1 MGSDPVTR
9 QFEKHTRQLQHWSGT
24 PTAAQVAAVQAIEN
38 LIVTM
43 QAQEAFARKLRLL
56 ALFHLGQFLLLV
68 RRGKGR
74 PRKNVLGE
82 HFSRPTYRQLGIT
95 KPHIARDA
103 LAIAENVPEGVRYK
117 FLAMEPDLRL
127 TNLFRYAR
135 KHGGHKGGFFLMP
148 PERLNSLQARYGEI
162 IDVFP
167 HPRPDGYNALA
178 ISWADLKKDK
188 PNAALYVHPP
198 FVKEDYDEGQ
208 TLTDVV
214 RKCIEEAGNGVG
226 PIVLV
231 MPTRAAV
238 NLLLEASF
246 DQIEISDMDSWGRPR
261 FGHTEKLETHKSPP
275 AVTFFELNPKPAPV
289 PTIKIVIDLS
299 DVDWDDGEE
308 WIEIPIILPKS

>member
-1 MGSDPVTR
+1 M
-9 QFEKHTRQLQHWSGT
+9 
-24 PTAAQVAAVQAIEN
+24 
-38 LIVTM
+38 
-43 QAQEAFARKLRLL
+43 
-56 ALFHLGQFLLLV
+56 
-68 RRGKGR
+68 
-74 PRKNVLGE
+74 
-82 HFSRPTYRQLGIT
+82 
-95 KPHIARDA
+95 
-103 LAIAENVPEGVRYK
+103 PEGVLYK
-117 FLAMEPDLRL
+117 FLAMVPDLRL

-214 RKCIEEAGNGVG
+214 RKCIEEAGNGVR

-238 NLLLEASF
+238 NLLLEARV

-308 WIEIPIILPKS
+308 WLEIPLILPKS